1 MAKPSML
8 AALATGRIYSGLC
21 SHGLDSYGRYSYG
34 PYSYGRML
42 AALATGSTIN
52 GAAGRNQWSC
62 RAQSVE
68 LPGPADGAAR

>member
-1 MAKPSML
+1 MA
-8 AALATGRIYSGLC
+8 
-21 SHGLDSYGRYSYG
+21 YSYG

-62 RAQSVE
+62 QAQRMG
-68 LPGPADGAAR
+68 LPGSTSDWRCVVCEQIRKQLLAGAAVTGILVMAY